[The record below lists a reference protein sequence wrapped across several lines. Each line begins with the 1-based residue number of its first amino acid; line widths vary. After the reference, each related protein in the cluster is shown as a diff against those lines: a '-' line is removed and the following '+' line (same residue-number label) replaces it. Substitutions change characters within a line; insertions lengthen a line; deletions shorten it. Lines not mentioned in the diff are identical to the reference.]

1 MQMLRKR
8 NHKTRSGCLICK
20 ARKIKCDEG
29 KPTCQRCISAGRK
42 CQGLGYNQTSYSH
55 LALYRPQN
63 HVLGNNVKTDSRA
76 IEFFCRVAAPSLSGP
91 IDPYFWTN
99 VVLQFCDH
107 EPAVRHSIMTISSLF
122 ENLQSKDNSSAVAT
136 QRSVFALKH
145 YNAAIREL
153 QTPHKPDIVLAL
165 LTCLM
170 FVCIEVLQSN
180 GDVAI
185 RHCHHGMNLINTSNP
200 PKWVLH
206 YLLPIFR
213 RMSILPFYFG
223 DSQPMGYSE
232 SPTIP
237 ESFSS
242 YFQAQTSID
251 AIYNMTIQHF
261 RRTADYRLGD
271 MRNEPA
277 TPEVLLEQY
286 EIHDLLEQWK
296 SSFDKFEAETPQDL
310 IQTSLTSRIWLF
322 HVYEVCMVLSR
333 VQFVTDEMD
342 YDAFIPNFTRMVEG
356 ARELA
361 GLRTRPTPSEF
372 HFEMGFA
379 PYLFFAAIK
388 CRVLET
394 RIEALRL
401 MGVLC
406 AAQES
411 LWNSH
416 TLQVVAQRIIDLEH
430 GISGQDVE
438 SFMTQYG
445 VLPPDEMRVR
455 HFVIGPT
462 ESGSDGSVGRDLTFY
477 MTTKDGGLYLKRERF
492 PTKGP
497 NEAAE
502 GAPGV
507 FEVDLEMDKLS
518 LSEIETWSST
528 KSGSV

>member
-1 MQMLRKR
+1 
-8 NHKTRSGCLICK
+8 
-20 ARKIKCDEG
+20 
-29 KPTCQRCISAGRK
+29 
-42 CQGLGYNQTSYSH
+42 
-55 LALYRPQN
+55 
-63 HVLGNNVKTDSRA
+63 
-76 IEFFCRVAAPSLSGP
+76 
-91 IDPYFWTN
+91 
-99 VVLQFCDH
+99 
-107 EPAVRHSIMTISSLF
+107 MTISSLF
-122 ENLQSKDNSSAVAT
+122 ESLQSKDNSSAVAA
-136 QRSVFALKH
+136 QRNVFALKH

-153 QTPHKPDIVLAL
+153 QTPHKPDIILAL

-180 GDVAI
+180 GDMAI
-185 RHCHHGMNLINTSNP
+185 KHCYHGMNLLNTGNP
-200 PKWVLH
+200 PEWALH

-232 SPTIP
+232 SPKIP

-251 AIYNMTIQHF
+251 AVYNMTIQHF

-277 TPEVLLEQY
+277 TPDVLLEQY
-286 EIHDLLEQWK
+286 EIHDLLDQWR
-296 SSFDKFEAETPQDL
+296 SAFDKFEAETPAEL
-310 IQTSLTSRIWLF
+310 IQASLTSRIWLF
-322 HVYEVCMVLSR
+322 HVYEVCMILSR
-333 VQFVTDEMD
+333 VQFVTDETD
-342 YDAFIPNFTRMVEG
+342 YDKFIPNFKRMVEG
-356 ARELA
+356 ARQLA
-361 GLRTRPTPSEF
+361 GLRTRSTPSEF

-379 PYLFFAAIK
+379 PYLFFVAIK
-388 CRVLET
+388 CRDLET

-416 TLQVVAQRIIDLEH
+416 TLQIVAQRTIDLEH
-430 GISGQDVE
+430 GISGQDVD

-455 HFVIGPT
+455 HFVIGPA
-462 ESGSDGSVGRDLTFY
+462 ESGSEGLAGRELTFY
-477 MTTKDGGLYLKRERF
+477 MTTKDGGIYLKRERF
-492 PTKGP
+492 PIKGP
-497 NEAAE
+497 NEAVE

-518 LSEIETWSST
+518 LSEIDTWSST
-528 KSGSV
+528 RSGSV

>member
-1 MQMLRKR
+1 MSAVPVEPTVLNFISPPTSNAPEEESQ
-8 NHKTRSGCLICK
+8 
-20 ARKIKCDEG
+20 DE
-29 KPTCQRCISAGRK
+29 KWLLNLQV
-42 CQGLGYNQTSYSH
+42 GLGYGQASSPH

-63 HVLGNNVKTDSRA
+63 HVLGNNMRADSRA

-153 QTPHKPDIVLAL
+153 QTPHKPDIILAL

-200 PKWVLH
+200 PKWVLQ

-223 DSQPMGYSE
+223 NSQPMGYSE
-232 SPTIP
+232 SPAIP

-242 YFQAQTSID
+242 HFQAQNSID

-277 TPEVLLEQY
+277 TP
-286 EIHDLLEQWK
+286 DWK
-296 SSFDKFEAETPQDL
+296 SSFERFEDETPQGL
-310 IQTSLTSRIWLF
+310 THTSLTSRIWLF
-322 HVYEVCMVLSR
+322 HVYEVCMILSR
-333 VQFVTDEMD
+333 VQFVTDETD
-342 YDAFIPNFTRMVEG
+342 YDAFIPNFTRMIEG

-361 GLRTRPTPSEF
+361 GIRARSTPSEF

-388 CRVLET
+388 CRV
-394 RIEALRL
+394 
-401 MGVLC
+401 
-406 AAQES
+406 
-411 LWNSH
+411 
-416 TLQVVAQRIIDLEH
+416 VAQRIVDLEH
-430 GISGQDVE
+430 GISGQDVD
-438 SFMTQYG
+438 SFVTQYG

-455 HFVIGPT
+455 HFVIGPA
-462 ESGSDGSVGRDLTFY
+462 ESGSDGPAGRELTFY
-477 MTTKDGGLYLKRERF
+477 MTKKDGGLYLKRERF
-492 PTKGP
+492 PGKGP

-518 LSEIETWSST
+518 LSEIATWSST
-528 KSGSV
+528 RSGSD